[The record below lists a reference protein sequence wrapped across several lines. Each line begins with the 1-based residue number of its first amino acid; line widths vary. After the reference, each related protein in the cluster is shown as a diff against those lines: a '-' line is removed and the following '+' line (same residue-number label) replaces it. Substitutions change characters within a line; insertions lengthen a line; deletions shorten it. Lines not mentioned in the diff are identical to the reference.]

1 MNKEA
6 IFSLIA
12 GMAIRTCAT
21 SRYFKKKYELI
32 AQEEID
38 SVKAALSRH
47 MADNQRKMKIN
58 QNRSLSYSQ
67 KH

>member
-12 GMAIRTCAT
+12 GMAIGACAT

-38 SVKAALSRH
+38 SVGLTISC
-47 MADNQRKMKIN
+47 
-58 QNRSLSYSQ
+58 
-67 KH
+67 